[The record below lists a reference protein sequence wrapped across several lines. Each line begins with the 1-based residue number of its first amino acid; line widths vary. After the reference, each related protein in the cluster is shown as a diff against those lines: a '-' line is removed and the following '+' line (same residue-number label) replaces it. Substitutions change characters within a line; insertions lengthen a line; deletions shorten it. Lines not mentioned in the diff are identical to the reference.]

1 MNKLKKVVLSIAL
14 CVCLGFSAIAFSA
27 CSTNL
32 SEEQTNKLMTVVDN
46 SDKFM
51 DEILDN
57 LESTNEKLDR
67 EKAYGV
73 AKDAISRVKTNSDN
87 SWDNMSVIVKQEGGN
102 ANYDFLKLKN
112 GKFIV
117 IEELAISGEDIEP
130 YKIFI
135 DDAMWSKGSGETF
148 EKQTAGHES
157 IISFIVNQV
166 FGDMITSFEFDDVL
180 YGEILEDGSCRVVT
194 SRLTSEEQYSSGKR
208 IEILVDNEMRISS
221 MKIDLLTHLSGGS
234 YVMQHISVEITYG
247 NNTESDIINTLQSVG
262 IPESAYTDSAE

>member
-117 IEELAISGEDIEP
+117 IE
-130 YKIFI
+130 
-135 DDAMWSKGSGETF
+135 
-148 EKQTAGHES
+148 
-157 IISFIVNQV
+157 
-166 FGDMITSFEFDDVL
+166 
-180 YGEILEDGSCRVVT
+180 
-194 SRLTSEEQYSSGKR
+194 
-208 IEILVDNEMRISS
+208 
-221 MKIDLLTHLSGGS
+221 
-234 YVMQHISVEITYG
+234 
-247 NNTESDIINTLQSVG
+247 
-262 IPESAYTDSAE
+262 